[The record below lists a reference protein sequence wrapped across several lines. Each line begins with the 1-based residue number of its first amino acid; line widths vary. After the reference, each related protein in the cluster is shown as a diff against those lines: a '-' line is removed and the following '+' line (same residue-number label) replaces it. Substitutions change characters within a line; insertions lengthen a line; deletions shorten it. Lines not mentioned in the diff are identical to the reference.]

1 MWRQTLK
8 KRRYVMFLLVGMI
21 IWLIQLGASGYASY
35 KLLVWEML
43 PTKYIAAAIIF
54 FGVMQIVTTLL
65 LFLGKKPTKA
75 RIVRRVIAVIL
86 AGCMVFVSLNLA
98 MVINKV
104 NETIDKI
111 TSANKLQAM
120 MNVYVLEEDPAQ
132 ELEDAADYTFGY
144 LNAGND
150 IEYSA
155 KAIEDINE
163 ELEKSIATVQT
174 GSPVELANA
183 LYTGSVR
190 AIIMNEAYEGL
201 LGDSEGFE
209 DFQSRTRIIYQVPIK
224 GNGKNDSNSVGSVTS
239 DPFVIYVSGSDT
251 RSQILD
257 TSRSDV
263 NILMVVNPNSHQIL
277 MINTPRDY
285 YVANPAG
292 GGAMDKLTHCGL
304 YGIECSMEALS
315 QLYDVEV
322 NYSAQINFTGF
333 ETLVDAVG
341 GITINLD
348 SGFST
353 DEGYYFNAGEN
364 SLDGVHAL
372 AFARDRHHQSD
383 GDNGRGRNQMRVLSA
398 IISKMTSGSTI
409 ITRYSDIL
417 GSLEGMF
424 VTSLSS
430 GEINSFARMQ
440 IDDMPSWNTQSYA
453 VVGSNGS
460 AYTYSLPSQQVYVMY
475 QDDASVERARN
486 LIDRVMAGETLT
498 SEDVA

>member
-1 MWRQTLK
+1 
-8 KRRYVMFLLVGMI
+8 
-21 IWLIQLGASGYASY
+21 
-35 KLLVWEML
+35 
-43 PTKYIAAAIIF
+43 
-54 FGVMQIVTTLL
+54 
-65 LFLGKKPTKA
+65 
-75 RIVRRVIAVIL
+75 
-86 AGCMVFVSLNLA
+86 
-98 MVINKV
+98 
-104 NETIDKI
+104 
-111 TSANKLQAM
+111 
-120 MNVYVLEEDPAQ
+120 
-132 ELEDAADYTFGY
+132 
-144 LNAGND
+144 
-150 IEYSA
+150 
-155 KAIEDINE
+155 
-163 ELEKSIATVQT
+163 
-174 GSPVELANA
+174 
-183 LYTGSVR
+183 
-190 AIIMNEAYEGL
+190 
-201 LGDSEGFE
+201 
-209 DFQSRTRIIYQVPIK
+209 
-224 GNGKNDSNSVGSVTS
+224 
-239 DPFVIYVSGSDT
+239 
-251 RSQILD
+251 
-257 TSRSDV
+257 
-263 NILMVVNPNSHQIL
+263 
-277 MINTPRDY
+277 
-285 YVANPAG
+285 
-292 GGAMDKLTHCGL
+292 MDKLTHCGL

-475 QDDASVERARN
+475 QDDASVERARI

>member
-1 MWRQTLK
+1 
-8 KRRYVMFLLVGMI
+8 MFLLIGMI
-21 IWLIQLGASGYASY
+21 IWLIQLIAEGYAAY
-35 KLLVWEML
+35 KLLVFEML
-43 PTKYIAAAIIF
+43 PMKYIAVAILF

-65 LFLGKKPTKA
+65 LFLGKKKTKA
-75 RIVRRVIAVIL
+75 RVVRRVIAMIL
-86 AGCMVFVSLNLA
+86 AACMVFVSINLA
-98 MVINKV
+98 LVINKV

-132 ELEDAADYTFGY
+132 NIEDAAGYTFGY
-144 LNAGND
+144 LNTGKD
-150 IEYSA
+150 VEYSTI
-155 KAIEDINE
+155 AIEDINE
-163 ELEKSIATVQT
+163 ELESQINAVPYN
-174 GSPVELANA
+174 SVIELAGA
-183 LYTGSVR
+183 LYSGNVG

-201 LGDSEGFE
+201 LSDSEGFE
-209 DFQSRTRIIYQVPIK
+209 NFATRTRIIYDVPIK
-224 GNGKNDSNSVGSVTS
+224 GNGKVESNSVGSVTS
-239 DPFVIYVSGSDT
+239 DPFVVYISGSDT

-292 GGAMDKLTHCGL
+292 NGAMDKLTHCGL
-304 YGIECSMEALS
+304 YGIDCSMQALA

-353 DEGYYFNAGEN
+353 DEGYYFSAGEN

-372 AFARDRHHQSD
+372 AFARDRHHQYD
-383 GDNGRGRNQMRVLSA
+383 GDNGRGRNQMKVLSA

-409 ITRYSDIL
+409 VSRYSDIL

-430 GEINSFARMQ
+430 DEINSFARMQ

-460 AYTYSLPSQQVYVMY
+460 EYTYSMPNQAAYVMY
-475 QDDASVERARN
+475 PDQSSVERARN
-486 LIDRVMAGETLT
+486 LIDRVMAGENLT
-498 SEDVA
+498 AEDVA

>member
-1 MWRQTLK
+1 
-8 KRRYVMFLLVGMI
+8 MFLLIGMI
-21 IWLIQLGASGYASY
+21 IWLIQLIAEGYAAY
-35 KLLVWEML
+35 KLLVFEML
-43 PTKYIAAAIIF
+43 PMKYIAVAILF

-65 LFLGKKPTKA
+65 LFLGKKKTKA
-75 RIVRRVIAVIL
+75 RVVRRVIAMIL
-86 AGCMVFVSLNLA
+86 AACMVFVSINLA
-98 MVINKV
+98 LVINKV

-132 ELEDAADYTFGY
+132 NIEDAAGYTFGY
-144 LNAGND
+144 LNTGKD
-150 IEYSA
+150 VEYSTI
-155 KAIEDINE
+155 AIEDINE
-163 ELEKSIATVQT
+163 ELESQINTVPYN
-174 GSPVELANA
+174 SVVELAGA
-183 LYTGSVR
+183 LYSGNVG

-201 LGDSEGFE
+201 LSDSEGFE
-209 DFQSRTRIIYQVPIK
+209 NFTTRTRIIYDVPIK
-224 GNGKNDSNSVGSVTS
+224 GNGKVESNSVGSVTS
-239 DPFVIYVSGSDT
+239 DPFVVYISGSDT

-292 GGAMDKLTHCGL
+292 NGAMDKLTHCGL
-304 YGIECSMEALS
+304 YGIDCSMQALA

-353 DEGYYFNAGEN
+353 DEGYYFSAGEN

-372 AFARDRHHQSD
+372 AFARDRHHQYD
-383 GDNGRGRNQMRVLSA
+383 GDNGRGRNQMKVLSA

-409 ITRYSDIL
+409 VSRYSDIL

-430 GEINSFARMQ
+430 DEINSFARMQ

-460 AYTYSLPSQQVYVMY
+460 EYTYSMPNQAAYVMY
-475 QDDASVERARN
+475 PDQSSVERARN
-486 LIDRVMAGETLT
+486 LIDRVMAGENLT
-498 SEDVA
+498 AEDVA